1 MEISTPSAKE
11 RQRHRFLNLLLLA
24 SALFAALTSVVN
36 LAVFLALDAPQL
48 LPISAGAIVCA
59 ILLFAAR
66 RLMRGRLLVLASLLV
81 SLVWG
86 GYFILHVV
94 FWDQVLIGLL
104 IGTWILPLLL
114 ALNLRSWL
122 HRLSALV
129 PAIIVSVVLVL
140 LNNNPLADRLQTT
153 DLAFMRAVT
162 PIYIAVFGVF
172 VFQLVIGSSHN
183 RGLFTRILAAL
194 IMLVLIPIAV
204 LSIIS
209 YYNSVLGDNRAAI
222 RLLNQITTEKNNNIQ
237 EWGVEQATMLE
248 SPVRKSDV
256 FSSIL
261 NVLAA
266 YENGQAIP
274 EAQFNLI
281 LDELGLVKNQSDF
294 EDIHLMDRRGFVV
307 ASTRND
313 LIGENYGYLEFF
325 WQGKVEPVI
334 ISPRYYPPEDQV
346 SIFISRPIRDYSGQV
361 VGVLSGRATIDAL
374 LAIINEPVYN
384 NYQSGTL
391 YLVSADGM
399 LLSTSAGRP
408 TQNLQTEG
416 ATALLSTLSDGS
428 GSYASLDG
436 TPVIGVYHW
445 NPDLQIGI
453 IAEADQ
459 SEVYQQLPGV
469 INTNIAIGVTAFV
482 LAVVASLAIVQ
493 SITRPIDTLVHMSQ
507 QVVSGNLDA
516 RVEID
521 SEDEI
526 GILARA
532 FNEMTSKLKFF
543 VANLEAR
550 VQERTLDLQQ
560 RSLELQTAAQIAR
573 DASLASNVDD
583 LLNRTAR
590 LIRDRFGFYH
600 VGVFLNDNKDEYAVL
615 HAAAGD
621 AGQVMLANKHKLLIG
636 ATGIVG
642 YVAKWG
648 EPRIALDVGADAVH
662 FRNPLLPYTRSE
674 MALPLKIGSN
684 ILGVLDVQSEKSNA
698 FDENDLTIMGILT
711 DQLAIAIERTRLL
724 QESQQNA
731 LALEQALRGQTA
743 RAWREY
749 LEHSN
754 KPRGY
759 RYEGSR
765 IEPLDASRIE
775 ELKKRASNKPVLL
788 PDGTAKQ
795 GTIAMIPIRLRGQV
809 LGGLSV
815 RFTAKIIPPETVQLL
830 EEAANR
836 LSLALE
842 NARLIR
848 DAQRSAVQEQQ
859 INVIS
864 GQIQQS
870 TDLEVIL
877 QKTVRE
883 LGRALGVPNTF
894 IQVGL
899 LPTGQQEETNP

>member
-1 MEISTPSAKE
+1 MDISTPSVEK
-11 RQRHRFLNLLLLA
+11 RQQNRFLNSLLLA
-24 SALFAALTSVVN
+24 STVFAALTSIAN
-36 LAVFLALDAPQL
+36 LAAFLALYVPQL
-48 LPISAGAIVCA
+48 LPISAGAIICA
-59 ILLFAAR
+59 ILLFVAR
-66 RLMRGRLLVLASLLV
+66 RLMRDRLLTLTSLIASLF
-81 SLVWG
+81 WG

-94 FWDQVLIGLL
+94 FWDKVLIGLL

-122 HRLSALV
+122 HRLSAII
-129 PAIIVSVVLVL
+129 PAIIVSVILVW
-140 LNNNPLADRLQTT
+140 LNNNPISDRLQTS
-153 DLAFMRAVT
+153 DLAFMRLIT
-162 PIYIAVFGVF
+162 PTYIAIFGIF
-172 VFQLVIGSSHN
+172 VFQLVIGGSHN
-183 RGLFTRILAAL
+183 RRLFTRILNAL
-194 IMLVLIPIAV
+194 IVLVLIPIAV
-204 LSIIS
+204 LSVIS
-209 YYNSVLGDNRAAI
+209 YYNSVLGDNRAAV
-222 RLLNQITTEKNNNIQ
+222 RLLNQIATEKNNNIQ
-237 EWGVEQATMLE
+237 EWGDEQAARLE
-248 SPVRKSDV
+248 SLVRKSDV

-261 NVLAA
+261 DVLAA
-266 YENGQAIP
+266 YGNGLATP
-274 EAQFNLI
+274 EAEFNLVLNE
-281 LDELGLVKNQSDF
+281 LDLVKNQSDLV
-294 EDIHLMDRRGFVV
+294 DIYLMDRRGYVV
-307 ASTRND
+307 ASTRGD
-313 LIGENYGYLEFF
+313 LIGEDYRYLEFF
-325 WQGKVEPVI
+325 WQGKVEPVTI
-334 ISPRYYPPEDQV
+334 PPRYYPAEDQV
-346 SIFISRPIRDYSGQV
+346 SIFFSRPIRDYSGQV
-361 VGVLSGRATIDAL
+361 VGVLSGRATIDAP

-384 NYQSGTL
+384 NYQSGVI

-399 LLSTSAGRP
+399 LLSTSAGKP
-408 TQNLQTEG
+408 SQNIQTEG
-416 ATALLSTLSDGS
+416 AIPLTTLSEGA
-428 GSYASLDG
+428 GSYANLEG
-436 TPVIGVYHW
+436 TPVIGVYHR

-469 INTNIAIGVTAFV
+469 INANIAISVTAFV

-493 SITRPIDTLVHMSQ
+493 SITRPIDTLVRMSQ
-507 QVVSGNLDA
+507 QVIDGNLEA
-516 RVEID
+516 HVEID

-526 GILARA
+526 GILAKA
-532 FNEMTSKLKFF
+532 FNEMTGKLKFF
-543 VANLEAR
+543 VANLEAK

-600 VGVFLNDNKDEYAVL
+600 VGVFLNDNKDEYTVL

-636 ATGIVG
+636 TTGIVG

-648 EPRIALDVGADAVH
+648 EPRIALDIGADAVH

-674 MALPLKIGSN
+674 MAIPLKIGSN

-731 LALEQALRGQTA
+731 LAIEQTLRGQTA

-749 LEHSN
+749 LEYYN

-759 RYEGSR
+759 RFEGSR
-765 IEPLDASRIE
+765 LEPLDISQVE
-775 ELKKRASNKPVLL
+775 EFKKQASNKPILL

-815 RFTAKIIPPETVQLL
+815 RFTAKTISPETVQFL

-859 INVIS
+859 INLIS

-883 LGRALGVPNTF
+883 LGRVLGVPNTF

-899 LPTGQQEETNP
+899 LPTDQQEETNP

>member
-1 MEISTPSAKE
+1 MELSTPSVEK
-11 RQRHRFLNLLLLA
+11 RQQNRFLNSLLLA
-24 SALFAALTSVVN
+24 STVFAALTSVVN
-36 LAVFLALDAPQL
+36 LAIFLVLETPQFL
-48 LPISAGAIVCA
+48 SISAGTILCA
-59 ILLFAAR
+59 ILLFAIR
-66 RLMRGRLLVLASLLV
+66 GLTRGRLLALTSLLASLI
-81 SLVWG
+81 WG
-86 GYFILHVV
+86 GYFLLHVV
-94 FWDQVLIGLL
+94 FWDGVLIGLF

-114 ALNLRSWL
+114 AFNLRSWL
-122 HRLSALV
+122 HRLFALV
-129 PAIIVSVVLVL
+129 PPLITSVVLVV
-140 LNNNPLADRLQTT
+140 LNNNLLHDRLQPTN
-153 DLAFMRAVT
+153 LAFMRLVT
-162 PIYIAVFGVF
+162 PIYIAVFGLF
-172 VFQLVIGSSHN
+172 VFQLAIASFHN

-194 IMLVLIPIAV
+194 IVLVLIPIAV
-204 LSIIS
+204 LSVIS
-209 YYNSVLGDNRAAI
+209 YYNSVLSDNRAAI
-222 RLLNQITTEKNNNIQ
+222 RLLDQIATEKNNNIQ
-237 EWGVEQATMLE
+237 EWGDEQAAMLE
-248 SPVRKSDV
+248 SLVRKNDV

-261 NVLAA
+261 DVLAA
-266 YENGQAIP
+266 YESGLATP
-274 EAQFNLI
+274 EAEFNLVLNE
-281 LDELGLVKNQSDF
+281 LDLVKNQSDLV
-294 EDIHLMDRRGFVV
+294 DIYLMDRRGYVV
-307 ASTRND
+307 ASTRSD
-313 LIGENYGYLEFF
+313 LIGEDYRYLEFF
-325 WQGKVEPVI
+325 WRGKVEPVTI
-334 ISPRYYPPEDQV
+334 PPRYYPAEDQV

-384 NYQSGTL
+384 NYQSGVI

-399 LLSTSAGRP
+399 LLSTSTGKP
-408 TQNLQTEG
+408 SQNIQTEG
-416 ATALLSTLSDGS
+416 AILLTTLSDGA
-428 GSYASLDG
+428 GSYANLEG
-436 TPVIGVYHW
+436 IPVIGVFHW

-469 INTNIAIGVTAFV
+469 ISANIAIGVTAFV
-482 LAVVASLAIVQ
+482 LAVVASLAIVR
-493 SITRPIDTLVHMSQ
+493 SITRPIDALVQMSQ
-507 QVVSGNLDA
+507 QVVGGNLEA
-516 RVEID
+516 RVETD

-583 LLNRTAR
+583 LLSRTAR

-600 VGVFLNDNKDEYAVL
+600 VGIFLNDNKDEYTVL
-615 HAAAGD
+615 QAAAGD

-674 MALPLKIGSN
+674 MAIPLKIGSN
-684 ILGVLDVQSEKSNA
+684 ILGVLDVQSEKPNA
-698 FDENDLTIMGILT
+698 FDENDITIMGILT

-731 LALEQALRGQTA
+731 VALEQALRGQTA

-749 LEHSN
+749 LEYYN

-759 RYEGSR
+759 RFEGLR
-765 IEPLDASRIE
+765 VEPLDISRVE
-775 ELKKRASNKPVLL
+775 EFKKQVSNKPILL

-815 RFTAKIIPPETVQLL
+815 RFTVKTISPETVQFL

-859 INVIS
+859 INLIS

-883 LGRALGVPNTF
+883 LGRVLGVPNTF

-899 LPTGQQEETNP
+899 LPTDQQEETNP